1 MPMTLTRIVVNRSH
15 RLARSD
21 LANRPGM
28 HKTLMR
34 LLAHPAGPT
43 PRRDGGLLFRLEPG
57 LDPVLLVQTADTP
70 NLTGL
75 PGGYG
80 TTATRDL
87 TPMLTAL
94 TPGLPVRY
102 RITAAPTA
110 YRPTGAPPDPVT
122 GRRPRGKITSLQ
134 GHDAHAWWQRRAC
147 TAGLQLTGPTE
158 ALSSPFPSPERPAP
172 FYKLTQFDGTATIT
186 DPDLLATAL
195 REGIGKG
202 KSYGAGLLTLAPA

>member
-1 MPMTLTRIVVNRSH
+1 MPMTLTRITVNRSH
-15 RLARSD
+15 RQARAD
-21 LANRPGM
+21 LANRPAM

-34 LLAHPAGPT
+34 LLAHPTGPT
-43 PRRDGGLLFRLEPG
+43 PRKTGGLLFRLEPG

-80 TTATRDL
+80 STDSRDL

-94 TPGLPVRY
+94 TPGRPVRY

-110 YRPTGAPPDPVT
+110 YRSTGAPPDPLT
-122 GRRPRGKITSLQ
+122 GRRPRSKITTLHGQ
-134 GHDAHAWWQRRAC
+134 DAQTWWQRQAA
-147 TAGLQLTGPTE
+147 TAGLRLCEPAE
-158 ALSSPFPSPERPAP
+158 AFRRSFPSPERPAP

-202 KSYGAGLLTLAPA
+202 KAYGAGLLTLAPV

>member
-1 MPMTLTRIVVNRSH
+1 MPMTLTRIVVDRSH
-15 RLARSD
+15 RQARAD

-34 LLAHPAGPT
+34 LLAHPTGST
-43 PRRDGGLLFRLEPG
+43 PRKTGGLLFRLEPG

-70 NLTGL
+70 DLTGL

-80 TTATRDL
+80 TTDTRDL
-87 TPMLTAL
+87 TSMLTAL
-94 TPGLPVRY
+94 TSGLPVRY

-110 YRPTGAPPDPVT
+110 YRSTGAPPDPLT

-134 GHDAHAWWQRRAC
+134 GQDAQAWWQRHAT
-147 TAGLQLTGPTE
+147 TAGLHLAGPTE
-158 ALSSPFPSPERPAP
+158 TLRSPFPSPERPAP

-186 DPDLLATAL
+186 DPALLAAAL

-202 KSYGAGLLTLAPA
+202 KAYGAGLLTLAPA

>member
-1 MPMTLTRIVVNRSH
+1 MTLTRIVVNRSH
-15 RLARSD
+15 RLARHD

-34 LLAHPAGPT
+34 LLAHPTGPT
-43 PRRDGGLLFRLEPG
+43 PRKDGGLLFRLEPG

-70 NLTGL
+70 DLTGL

-80 TTATRDL
+80 TTDTRDL

-102 RITAAPTA
+102 RITAAPTI
-110 YRPTGAPPDPVT
+110 YRPTGAPPDPIT

-134 GHDAHAWWQRRAC
+134 GQDAQTWWQGRAAK
-147 TAGLQLTGPTE
+147 AGLHLTGPIET
-158 ALSSPFPSPERPAP
+158 LHRPFPSPDRPAP

-186 DPDLLATAL
+186 DPNLLTTAL

-202 KSYGAGLLTLAPA
+202 KAYGAGLLTLAPRLT

>member
-1 MPMTLTRIVVNRSH
+1 MPMTLTRIIVNRSH
-15 RLARSD
+15 RQARSD

-34 LLAHPAGPT
+34 LLAHPVGPT
-43 PRRDGGLLFRLEPG
+43 PRKNGGLLFRLEPG
-57 LDPVLLVQTADTP
+57 LDPVLLVQTADIP
-70 NLTGL
+70 DLTGL

-80 TTATRDL
+80 TTDIRDL
-87 TPMLTAL
+87 TPMLTTL

-110 YRPTGAPPDPVT
+110 YRPTGAPPDPAT
-122 GRRPRGKITSLQ
+122 GRRPRGKITTLQ
-134 GHDAHAWWQRRAC
+134 DQDAQAWWQRKAAN
-147 TAGLQLTGPTE
+147 AGLHLTGPTE
-158 ALSSPFPSPERPAP
+158 TLRRPFPSPERPAP

-195 REGIGKG
+195 WEGIGKG
-202 KSYGAGLLTLAPA
+202 KAYGAGLLSLAPA

>member
-1 MPMTLTRIVVNRSH
+1 MPMTLTRIIVNRDH
-15 RLARSD
+15 RQARSD
-21 LANRPGM
+21 LANRPGL

-43 PRRDGGLLFRLEPG
+43 PRKTGGLLFRLEPG

-80 TTATRDL
+80 TTDTRDL
-87 TPMLTAL
+87 TPLLTAL
-94 TPGLPVRY
+94 TPHLPVRY

-122 GRRPRGKITSLQ
+122 GRRPRGKVTPLQ
-134 GHDAHAWWQRRAC
+134 GPDAQAWWHRKA
-147 TAGLQLTGPTE
+147 TNAGLHLTTPPATVSR
-158 ALSSPFPSPERPAP
+158 AFPSPDRPAP

-186 DPDLLATAL
+186 DPDRLATAL

-202 KSYGAGLLTLAPA
+202 KAYGAGLLTLAPA